1 MIPSVHIDCMTNFPA
16 LGSRHLR
23 TGRRSLPGQ
32 LYLLTTVTWQ
42 RRPCFLDTELARA
55 TARTLSAAKLWLPS
69 RCLCWVLMPD
79 HWHGLIELG
88 DAEDLSKTMQRIKG
102 VTARNVKL
110 HSGLAGP
117 LWAKGFHDHALR
129 REESVDAVAR
139 YIISNPM
146 RAGLVKDLMDYPYWD
161 TCCTETDPMLES
173 HGQKHRD

>member
-1 MIPSVHIDCMTNFPA
+1 MIPSVHIDRMSNFPA

-23 TGRRSLPGQ
+23 SGRRSLPGQ

-42 RRPCFLDTELARA
+42 RRPYFVDTELARA
-55 TARTLSAAKLWLPS
+55 TARSISAAELWLPN

-88 DAEDLSKTMQRIKG
+88 CAEDLSRTMQRIKG
-102 VTARNVKL
+102 ATSRNVRL
-110 HSGLAGP
+110 QTTNTEP

-129 REESVDAVAR
+129 RDESVGAVAH
-139 YIISNPM
+139 YIISNPL

-161 TCCTETDPMLES
+161 TSFMETWPTPVS
-173 HGQKHRD
+173 HDQKHRD